1 MRANRWL
8 ILLIAVIA
16 VIGLFVDGFAYIYRF
31 ATHRSLTETL
41 NEHPK
46 VYGYELFLHRGL
58 DLQGGT
64 RLELELDPNTLAP
77 GVTPSEAQRRTVNI
91 FERRVNGLGV
101 SEAVVRT
108 EGANR
113 ILVELPGVNLDEARR
128 VLGQTS
134 HLTFWTWVPGKADP
148 KDPLYAEI
156 DVSNPANLPFPNFK
170 PAPAKSGNEVLDGR
184 NIQRADRQFDNTTG
198 QPVVAFTLDSTGAR
212 IFDDIARKAFQH
224 PNGTPENAVAI
235 FLDKDMIS
243 NPAIRSDAFGG
254 HGQISGNFTS
264 ASAQELAL
272 QLNSGTIP
280 ARVSIIQS
288 ASVGATL
295 GAQTVRVSLA
305 AGLFGLIIVVV
316 FMISYYRL
324 PGFVASLALLLYA
337 GTVLAI
343 FKLVGV
349 GLTLAGLAGFVLS
362 VGMAVD
368 ANVLIFERLKEEL
381 RGGRTLGA
389 AMDMGV
395 RRAWPA
401 IRDSN
406 ISTGIT
412 CLVLI
417 LLPQIIGIEAGL
429 GLLKGF
435 AITLLI
441 GVAVSMFSAIVVTQT
456 LLHIV
461 AELRA
466 FRGSRLYGV

>member
-8 ILLIAVIA
+8 ILLIAGIA
-16 VIGLFVDGFAYIYRF
+16 AIALFVDGFAFVYRF
-31 ATHRSLTETL
+31 ATHRSMTETL

-46 VYGYELFLHRGL
+46 LFGYELFLHRGL

-64 RLELELDPNTLAP
+64 RLELELGKPSS
-77 GVTPSEAQRRTVNI
+77 GVTAAEAQRRTVNI

-108 EGANR
+108 EGTNR

-156 DVSNPANLPFPNFK
+156 DVTNPANLPFPNYK
-170 PAPAKSGNEVLDGR
+170 PAPAKSGNDVLDGS
-184 NIQRADRQFDNTTG
+184 NIVRADRIFDPQSQ
-198 QPVVAFTLDSTGAR
+198 QPVVNFNLDSKGAV
-212 IFDDIARKAFQH
+212 IFDAVAREAFKH
-224 PNGTPENAVAI
+224 PRGTPENAVAI
-235 FLDKDMIS
+235 FLDKDMVS
-243 NPAIRSDAFGG
+243 NPAIRSDTFGG
-254 HGQISGNFTS
+254 HGQISGNFTA

-272 QLNSGTIP
+272 QLTAGTIP
-280 ARVSIIQS
+280 APVSIIQS
-288 ASVGATL
+288 ATVGATL

-305 AGLFGLIIVVV
+305 AGLFGLIVVV
-316 FMISYYRL
+316 LFMVSYYRL
-324 PGFVASLALLLYA
+324 PGFVASLALMLYA

-349 GLTLAGLAGFVLS
+349 GLTLAGLAGFILS

-381 RGGRTLGA
+381 RSGRTLGA

-406 ISTGIT
+406 ISTAIT

-456 LLHIV
+456 LLHVV

-466 FRGSRLYGV
+466 FRSSPLYGV

>member
-1 MRANRWL
+1 VRANRWL
-8 ILLIAVIA
+8 ILLIAGIA
-16 VIGLFVDGFAYIYRF
+16 AVALFVDGFAFVYRF
-31 ATHRSLTETL
+31 ATHRSMTETL
-41 NEHPK
+41 NEHPQLF
-46 VYGYELFLHRGL
+46 GYQLFLHRGL

-64 RLELELDPNTLAP
+64 RLELELDPV
-77 GVTPSEAQRRTVNI
+77 GVTAPEAQRRTVNI

-108 EGANR
+108 EGTNR

-134 HLTFWTWVPGKADP
+134 HLTFWTWAPGKADP
-148 KDPLYAEI
+148 KDYSEI
-156 DVSNPANLPFPNFK
+156 DVTNPANLPFPNYK
-170 PAPAKSGNEVLDGR
+170 PVPAKSGNDILDGK
-184 NIQRADRQFDNTTG
+184 NIARADRGNDQTTG
-198 QPVVAFTLDSTGAR
+198 VPIVNFQLDSTGAK
-212 IFDDIARKAFQH
+212 IFDDIARQAYKH
-224 PNGTPENAVAI
+224 PQGTPENAVAI

-254 HGQISGNFTS
+254 HGQISGNFTA

-272 QLNSGTIP
+272 QLTSGNIP

-288 ASVGATL
+288 ATVGATL

-305 AGLFGLIIVVV
+305 AGLFGLIVVV
-316 FMISYYRL
+316 LFMVSYYRL

-343 FKLVGV
+343 FKVVGV
-349 GLTLAGLAGFVLS
+349 GLTLAGLAGFILS

-381 RGGRTLGA
+381 RSGRTLGA

-406 ISTGIT
+406 ISTAIT

-456 LLHIV
+456 LLHVV

-466 FRGSRLYGV
+466 FRSSPLYGV